1 MIPEMVVAGMLMDAG
16 IEGVFVGRPSV
27 LACPEPVAVG
37 LAECAGEERF
47 ADGSR
52 GEFRVAVAVCRETAT
67 QAAVTALAC
76 ERALRCG
83 SWESYGEGRVV
94 RVDAAFP
101 RPAGRDGSGRWVYEV
116 GAVVVVDRG

>member
-16 IEGVFVGRPSV
+16 IKGVFVGRPSV
-27 LACPEPVAVG
+27 LSCPEPVAVG
-37 LAECAGEERF
+37 PAECEGEERF

-52 GEFRVAVAVCRETAT
+52 GEFRVAVIVCRETAT

-83 SWESYGEGRVV
+83 SWEPYGDGRVV

-101 RPAGRDGSGRWVYEV
+101 RPVGRDGSGRWLYEV
-116 GAVVVVDRG
+116 GAVIVGER